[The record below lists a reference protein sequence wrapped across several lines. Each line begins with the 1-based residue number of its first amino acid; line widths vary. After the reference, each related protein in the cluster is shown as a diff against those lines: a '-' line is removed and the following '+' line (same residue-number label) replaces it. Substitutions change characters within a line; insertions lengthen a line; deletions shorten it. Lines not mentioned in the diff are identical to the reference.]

1 MKYILNLIRFI
12 KFQIKRLKHL
22 KASPHEIALGFAC
35 GVWTNFNPFFG
46 VNIFIGMGLAF
57 VFRANII
64 ASVIGVL
71 ITGFP
76 FIFPFFWLVSWYVGA
91 KLFFDNYDSDLFADT
106 TSLVE
111 NLAEYFTEMLV
122 GSIILFPVIIL
133 IFYLPIRFIVQAWQ
147 INKRLRMEKKS
158 EKNASRN

>member
-1 MKYILNLIRFI
+1 MKYILNLVRFI
-12 KFQIKRLKHL
+12 RFQIKRLKHL

-71 ITGFP
+71 ITGLP
-76 FIFPFFWLVSWYVGA
+76 FIFPFFMCFL
-91 KLFFDNYDSDLFADT
+91 LFSVFSRTCFFHFSVL
-106 TSLVE
+106 
-111 NLAEYFTEMLV
+111 
-122 GSIILFPVIIL
+122 
-133 IFYLPIRFIVQAWQ
+133 
-147 INKRLRMEKKS
+147 KK
-158 EKNASRN
+158 